1 MLLGFV
7 GAQAPAAAAQLS
19 VKQDYTPMIDRFL
32 LSLTTGRK
40 VLLSIAVPAMTAYLL
55 SMSRQGRKTIA
66 PDKGSAVRGYG
77 RRMISSFFLPVWRV
91 FGAPNRKEKEA
102 RVCVSSP
109 TPGEGRGGLAR
120 GYYHAASPRL
130 RKGEPLERVVRQL
143 TIMVFTSH
151 KDK

>member
-91 FGAPNRKEKEA
+91 FGAPNRKEKRGA
-102 RVCVSSP
+102 GVCVVSYPERRPWRPCPGLLSCRLSEAP
-109 TPGEGRGGLAR
+109 KRRTPGKGR
-120 GYYHAASPRL
+120 S
-130 RKGEPLERVVRQL
+130 
-143 TIMVFTSH
+143 TIDNNGFH
-151 KDK
+151 KS